1 MSDPATPSATPAATV
16 EIYTKWGCPYCSR
29 ALALLG
35 RKGVTPTEYDITF
48 GGEKRA
54 EMLARAPGA
63 MTVPQIFING
73 QLVGG
78 SDELAALEAA
88 GKLDPMLAA

>member
-1 MSDPATPSATPAATV
+1 MSEAVAPTATV

-35 RKGVTPTEYDITF
+35 RKGASVTEYDITM
-48 GGEKRA
+48 GGPKRA
-54 EMLARAPGA
+54 EMLERAPGA

-73 QLVGG
+73 THVGG
-78 SDELAALEAA
+78 SDDLAALEAA

>member
-1 MSDPATPSATPAATV
+1 MSEAAIPTATV

-35 RKGVTPTEYDITF
+35 RKGVHVTEYDITF
-48 GGEKRA
+48 GGEKRK
-54 EMLARAPGA
+54 EMLERAPEA

-73 QLVGG
+73 RHVGG
-78 SDELAALEAA
+78 SDDLAALDAA
-88 GKLDPMLAA
+88 GELDPMLAA